1 MHRQG
6 CNYSTI
12 KVSLKLRRFSAKS
25 PQKVKYCPHVCLEYA
40 TSHRGHHKP
49 KLFLYSFG
57 YKIIF
62 HHYFLPHFPGVVL
75 EPARLEDGSEGLGLA
90 EAGVVGDEEVDLP
103 QQGLGR
109 QEYQRGADREVG
121 LGDADAVVLGD
132 TRLTVEI
139 QIFL

>member
-1 MHRQG
+1 M
-6 CNYSTI
+6 
-12 KVSLKLRRFSAKS
+12 
-25 PQKVKYCPHVCLEYA
+25 
-40 TSHRGHHKP
+40 
-49 KLFLYSFG
+49 
-57 YKIIF
+57 
-62 HHYFLPHFPGVVL
+62 
-75 EPARLEDGSEGLGLA
+75 
-90 EAGVVGDEEVDLP
+90 VGDEEVDLP